1 MTILHCVHNPQHLH
15 SFFYQRRYICY
26 NNGDSTLTSSSHK
39 FLAYIWVNF
48 ALEHL
53 MDLDK
58 YLIPYRIVS
67 LPYLAK
73 HVNPYSFLVPNF

>member
-1 MTILHCVHNPQHLH
+1 MTILHCVHIPQYLH
-15 SFFYQRRYICY
+15 SFFYQRRHICY
-26 NNGDSTLTSSSHK
+26 NNGDSILTYSSHK

-48 ALEHL
+48 GFEYL

-58 YLIPYRIVS
+58 YLISYKIAS
-67 LPYLAK
+67 LPYLTK